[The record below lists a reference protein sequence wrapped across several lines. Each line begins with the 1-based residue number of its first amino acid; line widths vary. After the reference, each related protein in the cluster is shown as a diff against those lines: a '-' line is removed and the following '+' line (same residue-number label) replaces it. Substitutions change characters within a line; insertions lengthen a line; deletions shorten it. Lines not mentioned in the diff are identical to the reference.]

1 MIKKTWNKISLII
14 NGNVSALGKYM
25 SSSVC
30 CCSRDVFSRDHAFE
44 PYNVRPQYG
53 VVRVTIQRTRGYIL
67 MTKIIDEHSSNAN
80 HTVFFLRYWGLES

>member
-14 NGNVSALGKYM
+14 NGNVSALWKYM

-67 MTKIIDEHSSNAN
+67 MTKIIDERSSNAN

>member
-1 MIKKTWNKISLII
+1 MIKKTWNKISLTI
-14 NGNVSALGKYM
+14 NGNVSALWKYM
-25 SSSVC
+25 SSRVC
-30 CCSRDVFSRDHAFE
+30 CWPRDVSSRDHAFE

-67 MTKIIDEHSSNAN
+67 MTKIIEEHSCYAN

>member
-14 NGNVSALGKYM
+14 IGNVSASWKYM
-25 SSSVC
+25 SSRVC
-30 CCSRDVFSRDHAFE
+30 FCSRDVFSRDHAFE
-44 PYNVRPQYG
+44 PSNVRPQYG

-67 MTKIIDEHSSNAN
+67 MTKIIEEHSSNAN